1 MIKLIGIGPG
11 DPRYLTE
18 INKKEI
24 IKAEKVFA
32 YRRVKETFKNIR
44 DDIYLIESTKTL
56 MEKLED
62 EKDAAI
68 LISGDPSF
76 YGLLEYFKR
85 NFKGDFEVF
94 PGISSVSYLF
104 SKLKLSFQDFTL
116 LSGHGRQLDFENLDP
131 KASFAFLTDKENN
144 ANSISEALDENGFT
158 GTIFAG
164 FDLSYKEEKYL
175 NIGLGRRL
183 VFLIFKCGGI
193 YK

>member
-158 GTIFAG
+158 GTIFAALI
-164 FDLSYKEEKYL
+164 FHIKKKKYL

-183 VFLIFKCGGI
+183 VFPHL
-193 YK
+193 